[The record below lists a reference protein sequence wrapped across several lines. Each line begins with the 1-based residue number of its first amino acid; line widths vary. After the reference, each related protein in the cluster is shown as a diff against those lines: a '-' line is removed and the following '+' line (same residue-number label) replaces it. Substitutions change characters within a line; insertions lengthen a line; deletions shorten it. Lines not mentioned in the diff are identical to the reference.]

1 MKQFTST
8 SVEEEIAIK
17 FSRKEDTN
25 SSYKT
30 NKRFSVIFT
39 IVNLFKDS
47 WVSNGVNIS
56 EKGIY
61 FREKE
66 ILFLP
71 FSFFYI
77 KDVYIDNN
85 NYSAEIYLETIGKY
99 EILEEKIKFGK
110 EIQFKEN
117 DCLIIIK

>member
-1 MKQFTST
+1 MK
-8 SVEEEIAIK
+8 
-17 FSRKEDTN
+17 
-25 SSYKT
+25 
-30 NKRFSVIFT
+30 
-39 IVNLFKDS
+39 LFKDR

-56 EKGIY
+56 ENRNFLNG
-61 FREKE
+61 KE

-85 NYSAEIYLETIGKY
+85 NYRAEIYLETIGKY

-117 DCLIIIK
+117 DCFMIIK